1 MTSYGVFNFSER
13 RKDVSVCG
21 HHPSRV
27 RDGNGYK
34 RGYTTMKLDMTS
46 PVPLYHQL
54 QDILRAEIARK
65 IYNVGGKLPSEHELC
80 RTYGV
85 TRPTVRQALEG
96 LVREGLVY
104 KHRGKGAFVT
114 EPPLPI
120 GLFSVTGTSD
130 AFAAQKLKV
139 ETKVLSVDRV
149 PTCLL
154 AEGNDPPG
162 GWVKLERMRRVNN
175 VPTFFE
181 YTWIHALLV
190 PGLDRLDLN
199 NRSLFHCLAEQYK
212 LRVDGGR
219 QRFSGVSAPLPVAN
233 ALAIKPGVPLLR
245 VVRSMHMISRPGQ
258 SGVLAASRHAGA
270 LQVDLYVAQGP
281 FVLEQNIPAGSSNVG
296 GAIGVPETPL
306 ITVPQPLHGVGT

>member
-1 MTSYGVFNFSER
+1 MQ
-13 RKDVSVCG
+13 
-21 HHPSRV
+21 
-27 RDGNGYK
+27 
-34 RGYTTMKLDMTS
+34 LDMSS

-65 IYNVGGKLPSEHELC
+65 VYNVGGKLPSEHELC

-96 LVREGLVY
+96 LVREGLVH

-120 GLFSVTGTSD
+120 GLFSLTGTSD

-139 ETKVLSVDRV
+139 ETRVLSVERV

-154 AEGNDPPG
+154 AEGSDPAG
-162 GWVKLERMRRVNN
+162 GWVKLERMRRVNG

-181 YTWIHALLV
+181 YTWIHASLV
-190 PGLDRLDLN
+190 PNLERMDLN
-199 NRSLFHCLAEQYK
+199 NRSLFHTLAEQFK

-219 QRFSGVSAPLPVAN
+219 QRFSGTAAPLPVAQ
-233 ALAIKPGVPLLR
+233 ALNIKPGVPLLR
-245 VVRSMHMISRPGQ
+245 VVRSMSLIQRLG
-258 SGVLAASRHAGA
+258 SGNVITPTRANNA

-281 FVLEQNIPAGSSNVG
+281 FVLEQNIPPQNSNVG
-296 GAIGVPETPL
+296 GAIGVPETPV
-306 ITVPQPLHGVGT
+306 IVAQPLQVTAV